1 VKRTLTTLAL
11 LALPVAAALAQ
22 DAKPT
27 EESVRRLF
35 EVMHTSQMI
44 DTVMSQ
50 MDASLRESLERA
62 TGGRPLNAQQQ
73 QIHDDMRAKILGMLK
88 EELNWSHLEPQL
100 VEVYRNIFTSGEI
113 DAMLRF
119 YDSPSGR
126 SVVAKLPQ
134 ATQQMMQLTQ
144 ERVRTLIPRIV
155 EVQKDAAQRIRD
167 AAGPPA
173 ASPAPAAPPSPQA
186 PPPH

>member
-44 DTVMSQ
+44 DTVMAQ
-50 MDASLRESLERA
+50 MDANLHDALERA

-73 QIHDDMRAKILGMLK
+73 QLHDDLSAKIQGMLK
-88 EELNWSHLEPQL
+88 EELAWSRLEPQL
-100 VEVYRNIFTSGEI
+100 VQVYRNTFTRGEI
-113 DAMLRF
+113 EAMLGF

-134 ATQQMMQLTQ
+134 ATQQMMQMTQ
-144 ERVRTLIPRIV
+144 EHVRTLIPRIV
-155 EVQKDAAQRIRD
+155 ELQKETAQRIKDAAG
-167 AAGPPA
+167 APP
-173 ASPAPAAPPSPQA
+173 ASPAPGAPSPQA
-186 PPPH
+186 PTPH